1 MLGLGEEVG
10 QYAAVDL
17 GLTELAALEQALA
30 GGIERAVQ
38 QSEESKGLGSQ
49 DLAMRLV
56 NLAEDGYALEDGVC
70 VGHCGDVYMMREGGE
85 E

>member
-1 MLGLGEEVG
+1 
-10 QYAAVDL
+10 
-17 GLTELAALEQALA
+17 
-30 GGIERAVQ
+30 
-38 QSEESKGLGSQ
+38 
-49 DLAMRLV
+49 MRLV